1 MEIKNYSLADQ
12 VFERLEEDILSGKIP
27 HGMIFTENELSA
39 KMGVSRTPIREALV
53 RLEQE
58 RLISDTGKGIKI
70 LGVTK
75 EDLLDIME
83 VRLRLDGVAA
93 RRCAERITD
102 EEIAEMRKTLELQ
115 EFYLQKSNTE
125 SIQTMDSRFH
135 EQIYRYSGS
144 AVLYDTLTP
153 LHNRVQRY
161 RKAALENTGRAENSF
176 GEHKKI
182 FEAIAAHDADLA
194 EKYMTEHAKR
204 VIDNIHSARILQEG

>member
-12 VFERLEEDILSGKIP
+12 VFEKLEEDILSGRIP
-27 HGMIFTENELSA
+27 HGQVFTENELSA

-83 VRLRLDGVAA
+83 VRLRLDGIAA

-102 EEIAEMRKTLELQ
+102 EEIGELRKTIELQ
-115 EFYLQKSNTE
+115 EFYLQKSNSE
-125 SIQTMDSRFH
+125 SIQLMDNQFH
-135 EQIYRYSGS
+135 AQIYRFSGS

-161 RKAALENTGRAENSF
+161 RKAALENSGRAENSF
-176 GEHKKI
+176 GEHKMI
-182 FEAIAAHDADLA
+182 FEAIAARDA
-194 EKYMTEHAKR
+194 EKAERYMTEHAR
-204 VIDNIHSARILQEG
+204 HVIDNIHSAKILQEG